1 MPHRHAS
8 FGFTLALGIAVAGC
22 ASAPPPGRTPPA
34 PISTVPAIPASAPPS
49 STETPAAP
57 AAAPVRVSSI
67 AVPAGVEPYLR
78 LNAKGV
84 QVFRCEHIDGS
95 DYLWRFQRP
104 EAQLADITGKVVATH
119 GANFSFEHSDG
130 SRLAARI
137 TAYEDA
143 RNVKDLRPVLMAA
156 TASGKG
162 AFAQTTH
169 VQRSETNGGLPPP
182 DCKQADLDRMLS
194 VPFSADF
201 VFYRTRA
208 R

>member
-1 MPHRHAS
+1 
-8 FGFTLALGIAVAGC
+8 
-22 ASAPPPGRTPPA
+22 
-34 PISTVPAIPASAPPS
+34 
-49 STETPAAP
+49 
-57 AAAPVRVSSI
+57 VRVSSI
-67 AVPAGVEPYLR
+67 IVPASVEPYLR
-78 LNAKGV
+78 LHAMGA

-95 DYLWRFQRP
+95 GYLWRFQRP
-104 EAQLADITGKVVATH
+104 EAQLTDDKGKTVATH
-119 GANFSFEHSDG
+119 GANFSFEHNDG
-130 SRLAARI
+130 SRLVARI

-156 TASGKG
+156 TASGTG

-182 DCKQADLDRMLS
+182 DCKPSDLNRILS

-201 VFYRTRA
+201 VFYRPRA